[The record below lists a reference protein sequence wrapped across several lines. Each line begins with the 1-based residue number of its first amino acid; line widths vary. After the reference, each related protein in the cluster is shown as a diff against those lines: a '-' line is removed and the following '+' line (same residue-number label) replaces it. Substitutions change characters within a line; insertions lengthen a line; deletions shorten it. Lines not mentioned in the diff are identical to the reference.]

1 MVRRADGRNDNG
13 IDEGLRDGPLTG
25 GGINTARRNIR
36 KLKQVVV
43 RLYIE
48 GPREFSVAFRFTQ
61 FRTSFHLGCHPTAHQ
76 SLRTTRT
83 GECSRAK
90 DWVAGLRHSAPEY
103 S

>member
-43 RLYIE
+43 
-48 GPREFSVAFRFTQ
+48 
-61 FRTSFHLGCHPTAHQ
+61 
-76 SLRTTRT
+76 
-83 GECSRAK
+83 
-90 DWVAGLRHSAPEY
+90 
-103 S
+103 